1 MPLSPR
7 SRRLRK
13 YRVQFAFGVL
23 CLLAGAFILT
33 VRDDLSSRL
42 HLPAAG
48 ILGSAIV
55 FFAYGTGVLLLMYL
69 RGAINFGFLDSLFR
83 VADETAEDTS
93 RSRRP
98 DQELA
103 VIWSEVQRL
112 HQQIASRT
120 DIVLAQG
127 EREELL
133 SKVRTNLTSEL
144 AAELEQKYS
153 VEYQNT
159 AHLNEAREVFRS
171 NAERLKQEIAALSRR
186 GNLNLVIGV
195 LTTSLAAALLVY
207 TSVQATHNFTAL
219 PELLSYYIPR
229 ITTVI
234 FIEVFAFFFL
244 RLYRTSLAQ
253 LQYYQDELTRVA
265 MYEVAIESAMR
276 TQDNAILGSVLR
288 RMITAP
294 HVPKAGSANSDET
307 ATGEWDTKLIKHLI
321 ELVKTAQHSGH

>member
-171 NAERLKQEIAALSRR
+171 NAERLKQEIATRKSESGDRSAYDLSC
-186 GNLNLVIGV
+186 GSAPGLHECTGHPQFHG
-195 LTTSLAAALLVY
+195 AARA
-207 TSVQATHNFTAL
+207 
-219 PELLSYYIPR
+219 
-229 ITTVI
+229 
-234 FIEVFAFFFL
+234 
-244 RLYRTSLAQ
+244 AQ
-253 LQYYQDELTRVA
+253 LLYPADYHCNFYRSFRIFLSATLSN
-265 MYEVAIESAMR
+265 ESRSA
-276 TQDNAILGSVLR
+276 AILSGRAHTSR
-288 RMITAP
+288 
-294 HVPKAGSANSDET
+294 HV
-307 ATGEWDTKLIKHLI
+307 
-321 ELVKTAQHSGH
+321 